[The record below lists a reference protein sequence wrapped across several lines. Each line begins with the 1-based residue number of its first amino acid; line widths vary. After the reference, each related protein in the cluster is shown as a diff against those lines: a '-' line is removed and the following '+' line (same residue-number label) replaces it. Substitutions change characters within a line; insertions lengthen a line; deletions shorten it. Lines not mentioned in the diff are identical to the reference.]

1 MTTVQAAE
9 PKWFDHLP
17 PPRSKPAQISGEDLH
32 TLLGKDEH
40 KVLVVD
46 VRRTDIEVS
55 QSIAGDTT
63 CLQAATHVFHDSLS
77 H

>member
-17 PPRSKPAQISGEDLH
+17 SPRSKPMQISSEDLH
-32 TLLGKDEH
+32 TLLQKDEH

-46 VRRTDIEVS
+46 VRRTDIEVTQLIAD
-55 QSIAGDTT
+55 QS
-63 CLQAATHVFHDSLS
+63 LR
-77 H
+77 